1 MQLPPLIFF
10 EGIPGTGKSTSA
22 QRLFLHL
29 ENLNQAPAKPA
40 ARWCYEFDNQHPIL
54 TPPER
59 MHLLESEDWSVQQI
73 CKEFLSR
80 WNRLAIAT
88 AQQQDDQTFILDSA
102 YYQLPVGVLIL
113 KNAAGDVVAEYLAEV
128 EEILR
133 PLSPL
138 LIHFVAPNVGEA
150 FRSTC
155 ELRAED
161 HFAEHL
167 VQFVSATA
175 YGVANEVT
183 YVNDIVALLDFTQQI
198 ATTATHAAKFSTLML
213 EIDQNSWSERERQ
226 ITERLGLPPIPA
238 EISPTIESPSQ
249 YTGCYRATEEEELT
263 INLSSDGQRIML
275 NGRQKLIAVATD
287 SFMVEAS
294 CLRIKFIRDDNG
306 VVQHFELS
314 GPVEIPVKDWL
325 KVTNTER
332 TPSV

>member
-59 MHLLESEDWSVQQI
+59 MHLLESEDWSVQQL
-73 CKEFLSR
+73 CEEFLKR
-80 WNRLAIAT
+80 WSRLARAT
-88 AQQQDDQTFILDSA
+88 AEQQDGQTLILDSA

-113 KNAAGDVVAEYLAEV
+113 KNAARNVVSEYLAEV

-138 LIHFVAPNVGEA
+138 LIHFVAPNVASA

-155 ELRAED
+155 ELRQED

-175 YGVANEVT
+175 YGAANEVKG
-183 YVNDIVALLDFTQQI
+183 VDDIVDLLDFTQQI
-198 ATTATHAAKFSTLML
+198 TTTATKSAKFSTLRL
-213 EIDQNSWSERERQ
+213 EIDDRSWAERERQ
-226 ITERLGLPPIPA
+226 ITERLGLPNIPT
-238 EISPTIESPSQ
+238 EISPAIESPSQ
-249 YTGCYRATEEEELT
+249 YTGCYRVSKEEELT
-263 INLSSDGQRIML
+263 ISQSSDGQRIML
-275 NGRQKLIAVATD
+275 NGQQKLIAVAPD
-287 SFMVEAS
+287 AFLIEAS
-294 CLRIKFIRDDNG
+294 CLRIQFIRDG
-306 VVQHFELS
+306 SGAVQLFELS
-314 GPVEIPVKDWL
+314 GPVEIPEKDWL
-325 KVTNTER
+325 KVTNTE
-332 TPSV
+332 